1 MSSKEQGEITFLLLC
16 CFLKEEMLFVSSG
29 GGDGERTPGGGYS
42 LAKMTIIESLG
53 QNRNL

>member
-42 LAKMTIIESLG
+42 LAKMTIVESLG